1 MSGTLLLT
9 IDCTKFDPTPYV
21 DKASRSREGFM
32 KLSNLM
38 AEIAGG
44 TKAASLILQGSTS
57 APVQASGTATLVYAD
72 LIATDTITIAGITL
86 TCVDAG
92 TPTSVQFKKEVDL
105 ATTAANLASAI
116 NALSTLNIYV
126 SATASAGVVT
136 ITAKQA
142 GVIGNLITL
151 AASVGTP
158 GAIAVSAAALAGGT
172 GGATGS
178 AVTYNR
184 L

>member
-1 MSGTLLLT
+1 MSGTLVLT

-21 DKASRSREGFM
+21 DVASRSREGLT

-38 AEIAGG
+38 AEVAGG
-44 TKAASLILQGSTS
+44 NKAASVLLTAGSA
-57 APVQASGTATLVYAD
+57 APVQASGTATLIYAD

-86 TCVDAG
+86 TCVTG
-92 TPTSVQFKKEVDL
+92 TPSSVQFKKETDL
-105 ATTAANLASAI
+105 ATTAANLAAAI

-151 AASVGTP
+151 AKSVTTPTAITLSGTNLAS
-158 GAIAVSAAALAGGT
+158 GA
-172 GGATGS
+172 GGATGAS
-178 AVTYNR
+178 VTYNK